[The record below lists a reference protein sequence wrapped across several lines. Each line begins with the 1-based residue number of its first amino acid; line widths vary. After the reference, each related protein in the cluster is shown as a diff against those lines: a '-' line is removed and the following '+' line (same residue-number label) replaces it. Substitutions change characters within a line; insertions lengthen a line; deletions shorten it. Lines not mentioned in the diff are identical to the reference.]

1 MIMAITDTLTAI
13 KSYFFAWHENYY
25 DQIHKEAIDQV
36 SENPNDDD
44 KIVTNKGIRE
54 YIQSEI
60 TLIKNIIGSNV
71 LNAFKGKGT
80 LVDIVNELTALQS
93 KNISTDQW
101 MQYRQR
107 TATFSYSYTDRGGT
121 ITVRKK
127 KKMCICNIRG
137 CKIPKGLNTNTE
149 YVLAALPTNRD
160 GSESDYVTLDTS
172 SDISPFWKT
181 NSTYIGSS
189 SYDEVKWINVRNF
202 DSYNPTSSYYV
213 KTIGGNQ
220 LSKSEATSSYPRG
233 VITFKPL
240 DNDHERTIYATVVYW
255 TSRYPTQTDVQKVNR

>member
-1 MIMAITDTLTAI
+1 MAITDTLTAI

-36 SENPNDDD
+36 SEDPNDDD

-54 YIQSEI
+54 YIQSKI
-60 TLIKNIIGSNV
+60 ASIKDIIGSNA
-71 LNAFKGKGT
+71 LNAWNGKET
-80 LVDIVNELTALQS
+80 LIDIVNELTALQS

-101 MQYRQR
+101 MQYKQR
-107 TATFSYSYTDRGGT
+107 TTTFAYSYSARGGT
-121 ITVRKK
+121 ITIRKQG
-127 KKMCICNIRG
+127 KMCICNIRG

-149 YVLAALPTNRD
+149 YVLAGLPTNRD
-160 GSESDYVTLDTS
+160 GSESDPTTLDNS
-172 SDISPFWKT
+172 SGISPFWKT

-189 SYDEVKWINVRNF
+189 SYDEVKWINIRNF

-233 VITFKPL
+233 AITFKPL

-255 TSRYPTQTDVQKVNR
+255 ASRYPTQTDVQKVNR